1 MYDLFYD
8 INIKGVIEN
17 HTNVY
22 HLNVSCKWYRPTF
35 IMIVTPPPPPHP
47 SFSNL
52 HHKPIIHI
60 NLSKLFENQQKVE
73 STINYL

>member
-35 IMIVTPPPPPHP
+35 IMIVTPPLPRTPP
-47 SFSNL
+47 S
-52 HHKPIIHI
+52 PISTT
-60 NLSKLFENQQKVE
+60 NPLSISIYL
-73 STINYL
+73 NYLKTNKK